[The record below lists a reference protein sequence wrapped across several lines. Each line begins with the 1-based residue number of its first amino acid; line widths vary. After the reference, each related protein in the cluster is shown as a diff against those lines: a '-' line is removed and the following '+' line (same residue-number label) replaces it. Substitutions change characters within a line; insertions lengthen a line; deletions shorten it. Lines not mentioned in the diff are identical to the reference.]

1 MSQSIPIQ
9 SPCNEADVFLAI
21 SAIKRNQFQTGRRA
35 AATYS
40 IPETTL
46 RRRRAGIAARRD
58 CEPKSKKLTKLE
70 EEVIIGHILDLDL
83 RGFAPSLGA
92 VRDMADK
99 LLAERGAGQVGK
111 QWPRNF
117 VNRTDSLTTRFNRP
131 YDRQRA
137 LCEDPETMKAWFEL
151 VAHTKAHTVSAMRIP
166 TISMRQA
173 S

>member
-1 MSQSIPIQ
+1 MPQPKAAQTSY
-9 SPCNEADVFLAI
+9 NEADISLAI
-21 SAIKRNQFQTGRRA
+21 SAIDQNQIQSGRRA

-40 IPETTL
+40 VPETTL

-70 EEVIIGHILDLDL
+70 EEVVIRHILDIDA
-83 RGFAPSLGA
+83 RGFAPSLGD

-117 VNRTDSLTTRFNRP
+117 INRTESLITRFNRL

-137 LCEDPETMKAWFEL
+137 LYEDPEVIGAWFKL
-151 VAHTKAHTVSAMRIP
+151 V
-166 TISMRQA
+166 
-173 S
+173 